1 MLKKEILLEPVP
13 SPLRI
18 YQQLRQLDGYAEV
31 NFYTILP
38 AGWPFLVH
46 VENQSCSLE
55 GSSVLAL
62 NACVFS
68 GETFQP

>member
-46 VENQSCSLE
+46 VENQSCS
-55 GSSVLAL
+55 
-62 NACVFS
+62 
-68 GETFQP
+68 